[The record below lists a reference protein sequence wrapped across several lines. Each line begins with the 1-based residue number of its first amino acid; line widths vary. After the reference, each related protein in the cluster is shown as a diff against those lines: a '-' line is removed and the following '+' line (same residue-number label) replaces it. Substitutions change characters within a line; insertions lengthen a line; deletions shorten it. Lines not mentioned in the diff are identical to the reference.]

1 MSVNDSNQK
10 LKRASKDLFAGWHQ
24 IERTWRDQNRNE
36 FEKKYLAPLRSEL
49 RKVEL
54 AMERFD
60 SIINHIRNDC
70 K

>member
-10 LKRASKDLFAGWHQ
+10 LKRASKDLFAGWHEL
-24 IERTWRDQNRNE
+24 ERTWRDENRMQ
-36 FEKKYLAPLRSEL
+36 FKKKYLSPLQSEL

-54 AMERFD
+54 AMERLD
-60 SIINHIRNDC
+60 SMLNQIRNDC